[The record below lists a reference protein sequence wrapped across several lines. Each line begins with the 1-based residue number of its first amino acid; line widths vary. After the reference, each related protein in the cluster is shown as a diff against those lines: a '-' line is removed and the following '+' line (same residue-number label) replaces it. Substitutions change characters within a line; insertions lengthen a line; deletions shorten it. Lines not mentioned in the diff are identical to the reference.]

1 MEIRFD
7 GKIALVTGG
16 GTGIGRA
23 ITLELARSRASVV
36 INYHSSQQAAEE
48 VVQEIT
54 AAGAKAIAVR
64 ADVTKKVEVQHLVKT
79 AVDHFGSIAILINNA
94 GDLIQRCPIVE
105 MPEELWEAIMNLNV
119 KGVFLV
125 TQAVL
130 PVMFQQGSGNII
142 NITSI
147 AARTGG
153 GSGAVAYAAAKGAV
167 STFTRGLAKEVVR
180 QGIRVNAV
188 SPGFILTNF
197 HERNSTP
204 EQIKQATAATPLG
217 RCGAP
222 ADIVGAVLYLASDYA
237 SFVTGETIDVNG
249 GMLMS
254 Y

>member
-1 MEIRFD
+1 MNIRID
-7 GKIALVTGG
+7 GKVALVTGG

-23 ITLELARSRASVV
+23 IALELARSGASVV
-36 INYHSSQQAAEE
+36 VNYHTSQQAAEE
-48 VVQEIT
+48 VV
-54 AAGAKAIAVR
+54 KAIAVR
-64 ADVTKKVEVQHLVKT
+64 ADVTKKVEVQNLVKT
-79 AVDHFGSIAILINNA
+79 AVEHFGRIDILINNA

-105 MPEELWEAIMNLNV
+105 MAEELWDAIMNLNV

-130 PVMFQQGSGNII
+130 PVMFQQGSGNIV

-147 AARTGG
+147 AARNGG
-153 GSGAVAYAAAKGAV
+153 GGAAIAYAAAKGAV
-167 STFTRGLAKEVVR
+167 STFTRGLAKEVVT

-188 SPGFILTNF
+188 APGFILTKF

-217 RCGAP
+217 RCGRP
-222 ADIVGAVLYLASDYA
+222 EEIVGAVLYLVSDYA